1 MKTVSMKSQK
11 SRSGGG
17 TGSQAGR
24 RVTGAGSV
32 PTGGSKSVVR
42 TSERARIPVLSES
55 VSEEDGEGGAV
66 RKDGAV
72 RNLGSAMD
80 DAADKDGAQALLQ
93 LADQGAHHAAAPA
106 TTSKRGR
113 KTIREA
119 FEAAKLGKLA
129 ISPPHKESNASHH
142 RCACSSR

>member
-1 MKTVSMKSQK
+1 MKLQK
-11 SRSGGG
+11 SRGGAG
-17 TGSQAGR
+17 TGSKEGW

-55 VSEEDGEGGAV
+55 VSEEDGEG
-66 RKDGAV
+66 GAV